1 MRLMS
6 NNQWKCDGNCDA
18 WRADGLDCSAP
29 ARVKGLLRAYEA
41 ILPDAMGLQEVSQL
55 MAHLMMDRL
64 GSLTLS
70 DGTPVRYEYISGGDT
85 PIVYRRD
92 RLKLLESGF
101 FLYDEAVPGL
111 EGAFNNNESKSYA
124 WAAFEDRSDGK
135 RFALDRL
142 LAIML
147 RSSDGNAA
155 DSLMDFVA
163 RRSINTFCP
172 LDGFESVK
180 VNYHLSKAENGTL
193 QDNFI
198 SAADVCR
205 IVETQYNSDGPFGRD
220 FLLLN
225 LTAEDKDTCHG
236 LGRHLIDEADVVMNF
251 YAVVT
256 RLYNEVLIIED
267 GETAYAVAFMGD
279 SERHVVLEDLASRIG
294 DYVYETLCED

>member
-124 WAAFEDRSDGK
+124 WAAFEDRRDGQ
-135 RFALDRL
+135 RFAMMSTHLWWKSGRPES
-142 LAIML
+142 ATFQAG
-147 RSSDGNAA
+147 SN
-155 DSLMDFVA
+155 VA
-163 RRSINTFCP
+163 RAYQIRLASARMDDIMARYDCPGVLMGDLNASVHSLCLEAAFEEGWRDVHDLAVGERDETKGHHPCGPAGFSRGEPGTFDQAIDHI
-172 LDGFESVK
+172 L
-180 VNYHLSKAENGTL
+180 LKAPRG
-193 QDNFI
+193 
-198 SAADVCR
+198 AR
-205 IVETQYNSDGPFGRD
+205 VERFGRLSETWFD
-220 FLLLN
+220 AISDHYPLY
-225 LTAEDKDTCHG
+225 
-236 LGRHLIDEADVVMNF
+236 ADITF
-251 YAVVT
+251 
-256 RLYNEVLIIED
+256 
-267 GETAYAVAFMGD
+267 
-279 SERHVVLEDLASRIG
+279 
-294 DYVYETLCED
+294 